1 MGNRILKQSSRR
13 YASQL
18 SDCLLSL
25 FALEL
30 LSPSPELY
38 LFSAWITDL
47 AILDNS
53 FGQFRALL
61 PEDTGI
67 DLTLS
72 RLLNILSERGAK
84 VHVAVRKDEKNQPF
98 LERLQQSASLE
109 YREEPKLH
117 EKFLV
122 TQHFFMR
129 GSMNFTFSGLRENIE
144 HTELSTEAQTVHKA
158 LLKAQSEWEG
168 FKNASIQ

>member
-1 MGNRILKQSSRR
+1 MSNRILKQSSRR

-25 FALEL
+25 FAAEL
-30 LSPSPELY
+30 FSPSPELY

-61 PEDTGI
+61 PEDTGLE
-67 DLTLS
+67 LTLS
-72 RLLNILSERGAK
+72 RLLNLLSERGTK
-84 VHVAVRKDEKNQPF
+84 IYVAVRKDEQNQAF
-98 LERLQQSASLE
+98 LERLRQSSSIE
-109 YREEPKLH
+109 YREVPKLH

-122 TQHFFMR
+122 SQHFFIR

-144 HTELSTEAQTVHKA
+144 HTELSTEPQIVHKA
-158 LLKAQSEWEG
+158 LLKAQEEWG
-168 FKNASIQ
+168 RF